1 MILKNVMVK
10 KMTVKELIT
19 LLEGNEYGNI
29 IGKERVINVYVN
41 GHFYPKPEITLDG
54 WGDGLVTNITI
65 NIKGEEG

>member
-19 LLEGNEYGNI
+19 LLEGNEYG
-29 IGKERVINVYVN
+29 GATGRERVINVYVN
-41 GHFYPKPEITLDG
+41 GKYYPEPEITLDG